1 MQLAHFQV
9 GRAESGWVVRFED
22 QDYAQ
27 LSREVAITVAV
38 RLAEKVARLGV
49 EAVLFVEPVSGES
62 WTEWRPGEP
71 LPERPAVRRSWSGR
85 SRSGE
90 EIPYLRLISS
100 A

>member
-9 GRAESGWVVRFED
+9 GRSESGWVIRFED

-27 LSREVAITVAV
+27 LSRDAAISVAT

-49 EAVLFVEPVSGES
+49 ETIVFVEPVSGES
-62 WTEWRPGEP
+62 WTEWRPGQP
-71 LPERPAVRRSWSGR
+71 PPERSPLRRSWSGR

-100 A
+100 G